1 MDAPKKRLA
10 VPTDVLDAVDHGLL
24 ALLRSNARLSNASLA
39 ASVGIAASTCLE
51 RVRSLV
57 NRGVIRRF
65 TVDVDPAALGLGVQA
80 LISINIHSG
89 ARSQITPFATRIRA
103 LPEVVQFFFVGGN
116 EDFLVHVAVQ
126 DTAGLRR
133 FVVDNL
139 SADPVVAATRTSI
152 IFDHVAP
159 PL

>member
-1 MDAPKKRLA
+1 MATPTNRLA
-10 VPTDVLDAVDHGLL
+10 IETDALDTVDRRLL
-24 ALLRSNARLSNASLA
+24 VLLRSNARLTNAALA
-39 ASVGIAASTCLE
+39 AAVGIAASTCLE

-80 LISINIHSG
+80 LIGVNIHSG
-89 ARSQITPFATRIRA
+89 ARSQITPFATRIRE

-116 EDFLVHVAVQ
+116 EDFLVHVAVR
-126 DTAGLRR
+126 DTEGLRR

-152 IFDHVAP
+152 IFDHVNP
-159 PL
+159 SL